1 MPNLSKIDLAHLL
14 KFVDNYE
21 YVLETCECM
30 LLKHTD
36 TDEAKVVRQI
46 LEEKINE

>member
-1 MPNLSKIDLAHLL
+1 MVTLTKAELLHLR

-30 LLKHTD
+30 LLKTVD
-36 TDEAKVVRQI
+36 ADEAKIVRQI